1 MPTVG
6 RNDPPTRPRRRI
18 GPIGTTARIIV
29 GILLLGSVI
38 QGHLAGPFRP
48 AAWTLGL
55 LGFPALL
62 LGWQWLR
69 AQRTATSLQAT
80 GPIANVANIAVFLA
94 LYLTPDYAPA
104 LAVTSDAA
112 LIFYGASMLLAAL
125 RGYAGCEVLAVS
137 NWLLGRD
144 DQIGCLLFWPI
155 DHAERRRTHAGMS
168 ANH

>member
-6 RNDPPTRPRRRI
+6 SNDRPTSRLRRI
-18 GPIGTTARIIV
+18 GPIGTTARIVV

-38 QGHLAGPFRP
+38 QGHLAGPFHP
-48 AAWTLGL
+48 AAWALGL

-69 AQRTATSLQAT
+69 
-80 GPIANVANIAVFLA
+80 
-94 LYLTPDYAPA
+94 
-104 LAVTSDAA
+104 
-112 LIFYGASMLLAAL
+112 FYGASMLLAAV

-144 DQIGCLLFWPI
+144 DQIGCLLFWPV
-155 DHAERRRTHAGMS
+155 DHAERRRTHAGMPAS
-168 ANH
+168 R

>member
-1 MPTVG
+1 MPTVD

-29 GILLLGSVI
+29 GILLLGSVV

-48 AAWTLGL
+48 AAWTLGV
-55 LGFPALL
+55 LGFPAP
-62 LGWQWLR
+62 
-69 AQRTATSLQAT
+69 TARLAVAPRPADPTRLQAT
-80 GPIANVANIAVFLA
+80 GLVANVANIAVFLA
-94 LYLTPDYAPA
+94 LYLTPGYAPA

-125 RGYAGCEVLAVS
+125 RGYAGCEILAVS

-155 DHAERRRTHAGMS
+155 DHAERRRTHAKMS
-168 ANH
+168 ASH